1 MPGVLSG
8 MANMRAMVG
17 LGCALIM
24 LHGAPLRSAHAQRG
38 ASQAVAAPPV
48 SAAQLVRDITGFDV
62 LDAAVPIGKIRVE
75 QIQLLE
81 ELLAQTSDRDV
92 DEKADLYRRLADL
105 YSNQFRSKTIEAAER
120 RTAANV
126 AVEQTAYATLR
137 DAAAVLEAE
146 ANVAFDQAVA
156 TYERLVNNDA
166 LRKYHAMDK
175 ALFSF
180 GCLLL
185 RNGRLQDARRNFNI
199 LMKNFPESPELPN
212 TYMLIGDQLMANGN
226 LELAAKAYERTT
238 QTPGATGYWYALYQL
253 GTIAK
258 VQKQTKQADVIFAKV
273 IAETSNV
280 GRAGV
285 MVRAAA
291 QRALRR

>member
-1 MPGVLSG
+1 
-8 MANMRAMVG
+8 MANVRAMVG

-24 LHGAPLRSAHAQRG
+24 LHGATLRHAHAQRV
-38 ASQAVAAPPV
+38 ASEAVAASPAG
-48 SAAQLVRDITGFDV
+48 AAQLVRDITGFDV
-62 LDAAVPIGKIRVE
+62 LDAAAPIGKIRVE
-75 QIQLLE
+75 QIQLLV
-81 ELLAQTSDRDV
+81 ELLAQTSDREA

-105 YSNQFRSKTIEAAER
+105 YSNQFRSKTTEAAER

-156 TYERLVNNDA
+156 TYERLVNNDS

-185 RNGRLQDARRNFNI
+185 RNGRLQDARRNFDI
-199 LMKNFPESPELPN
+199 LMKNYPDSAELPN
-212 TYMLIGDQLMANGN
+212 TYMLIGDQLVANGN
-226 LELAAKAYERTT
+226 IDLAINVYERTT

-258 VQKQTKQADVIFAKV
+258 VQLRDKEARRLFNRV
-273 IAETSNV
+273 IAGAPRYGAANTLV
-280 GRAGV
+280 LH
-285 MVRAAA
+285 AA
-291 QRALRR
+291 QRAIP

>member
-1 MPGVLSG
+1 
-8 MANMRAMVG
+8 MANVRAMVG
-17 LGCALIM
+17 LGCVLAM
-24 LHGAPLRSAHAQRG
+24 LHGATLRDAYAQREP
-38 ASQAVAAPPV
+38 SEAVAAPPAG
-48 SAAQLVRDITGFDV
+48 AATLVRDITSFDV
-62 LDAAVPIGKIRVE
+62 LDAAVPIVTFRAE
-75 QIQLLE
+75 QIQLLIE
-81 ELLAQTSDRDV
+81 VIAQTTDADGK
-92 DEKADLYRRLADL
+92 EKSELYHRLAEL
-105 YSNQFRSKTIEAAER
+105 YANQFRSKITEAAER
-120 RTAANV
+120 RAAANV
-126 AVEQTAYATLR
+126 AIEQKSSVTLR
-137 DAAAVLEAE
+137 DAAAALEAG
-146 ANVAFDQAVA
+146 ASVAFDQAVA
-156 TYERLVNNDA
+156 TYERLVNNDE

-258 VQKQTKQADVIFAKV
+258 MQKRTKQADVIFAKV
-273 IAETSNV
+273 IAGTSNV

-285 MVRAAA
+285 IVRAAA

>member
-1 MPGVLSG
+1 
-8 MANMRAMVG
+8 MANVRAMVG
-17 LGCALIM
+17 LGCVLAM
-24 LHGAPLRSAHAQRG
+24 LHGVTQRDAYAQREP
-38 ASQAVAAPPV
+38 SEAVAALPAG
-48 SAAQLVRDITGFDV
+48 AATLLRDISGFEV
-62 LDAAVPIGKIRVE
+62 LDAAVPIVTFRAE
-75 QIQLLE
+75 QIQLLIVVI
-81 ELLAQTSDRDV
+81 AQTTDADGK
-92 DEKADLYRRLADL
+92 EKSELYHRLAEL
-105 YSNQFRSKTIEAAER
+105 YANQFRSKITEAAER
-120 RTAANV
+120 RAAANV
-126 AVEQTAYATLR
+126 AIEQKSSVTLR
-137 DAAAVLEAE
+137 DAAALEAE

-180 GCLLL
+180 GCLLS
-185 RNGRLQDARRNFNI
+185 RNGRLQDARRNLNI